1 MSVLDKTYYYFIGAG
16 GIGMSALARYFKSM
30 EKVVLGYD
38 KTLTELTKKLEEEG
52 IDLHYDDDL
61 TKIPNFLNPENTLV
75 IHTPAVPIYLKE
87 YQYFLQNNF
96 EILKRSAVLG
106 EITANTYGI
115 AVAGTHGKTTTSSIL
130 GHILKEAGLESTAF
144 LGGVVENYDSN
155 VIMNGGKITVS
166 EADEFD
172 RSFLRLSPK
181 IGIITSM
188 DADHL
193 DIYGDKE
200 TLEETFIEFGS
211 KIEEQLFVRKG
222 LPIANAM
229 TYGVESGADYDA
241 INIKIENGIYH
252 FEVKTP
258 DGELLKNFKL
268 QLPGKHNVE
277 NATAAIAVAD
287 YMKVPAH
294 KIAYG
299 LENFIGVKRRFN
311 RWDINGKIYIDDYA
325 HHPTELN
332 AVTHSVREMFPGKK
346 VLGVF
351 QPHLFTR
358 TRDFAEGFTES
369 LSQFDEL
376 ILLDIYPARE
386 EPLEG
391 IHSAWLLEQINL
403 DKKEISTLQDA
414 MGKIKTKEFDVLV
427 TVGAGNIDTLVKPIK
442 QWLYEG

>member
-16 GIGMSALARYFKSM
+16 GIGMSALARYFKSL

-38 KTLTELTKKLEEEG
+38 KTLTDLTKQLEEEG

-61 TKIPNFLNPENTLV
+61 TKIPNFLTPENTLV
-75 IHTPAVPIYLKE
+75 IHTPAVPVYLKE
-87 YQYFLQNNF
+87 YQYFKQNNF
-96 EILKRSAVLG
+96 EVLKRSEVLG
-106 EITANTYGI
+106 EITRNTYGI

-155 VIMNGGKITVS
+155 IILNGAEITVS

-200 TLEETFIEFGS
+200 TLEQTFIEFGQ
-211 KIEEQLFVRKG
+211 IVTEQLFIRKG
-222 LPIANAM
+222 LPIEKAL

-241 INIKIENGIYH
+241 INISIQNGIYH
-252 FEVKTP
+252 FDVKTP
-258 DGELLKNFKL
+258 DGELLKGFRL

-287 YMKVPAH
+287 YMKVPFN
-294 KIAYG
+294 KISYG
-299 LENFIGVKRRFN
+299 LENFKGVKRRFN
-311 RWDINGKIYIDDYA
+311 RWDIKGKIYIDDYA

-332 AVTHSVREMFPGKK
+332 AVTHSLREMFPGKK

-358 TRDFAEGFTES
+358 TRDFSEGFAES
-369 LSQFDEL
+369 LSGFDEL

-386 EPLEG
+386 EPIEG
-391 IHSAWLLEQINL
+391 IHSQWLLEQINL
-403 DKKEISTLQDA
+403 EKKEVSNLQDA
-414 MGKIKTKEFDVLV
+414 MNKIKTKDFDVLV

-442 QWLYEG
+442 QWLNEG

>member
-1 MSVLDKTYYYFIGAG
+1 MSILDKTYYYFIGAG

-38 KTLTELTKKLEEEG
+38 KTLTDLTKQLEEEG

-61 TKIPNFLNPENTLV
+61 TKIPNFLTPENTLV
-75 IHTPAVPIYLKE
+75 IHTPAVPTYLKE
-87 YQYFLQNNF
+87 YQYFSQNNF
-96 EILKRSAVLG
+96 EILKRSSVLG

-130 GHILKEAGLESTAF
+130 GHILKEADMESTAF

-193 DIYGDKE
+193 DIYGNKE
-200 TLEETFIEFGS
+200 TLEQTFIEFGQ
-211 KIEEQLFVRKG
+211 KITEQLFIRKG
-222 LPIANAM
+222 LPIADAK

-241 INIKIENGIYH
+241 VNITIENGIYH
-252 FEVKTP
+252 FDVKTP
-258 DGELLKNFKL
+258 DGELLKRFSL
-268 QLPGKHNVE
+268 QLPGQHNVE
-277 NATAAIAVAD
+277 NATAAIAVAH
-287 YMKVPAH
+287 YMKVPLN
-294 KIAYG
+294 KILYA
-299 LENFIGVKRRFN
+299 LSNFKGVKRRFN
-311 RWDINGKIYIDDYA
+311 RWDFNGKVYIDDYA

-332 AVTHSVREMFPGKK
+332 AVIHSVREMFPDKK
-346 VLGVF
+346 ILGVF

-358 TRDFAEGFTES
+358 TRDFAEGFAES
-369 LSQFDEL
+369 LGGFDEL

-403 DKKEISTLQDA
+403 DKKEVSTLQDA
-414 MGKIKTKEFDVLV
+414 MSRIKSKDFDVLV